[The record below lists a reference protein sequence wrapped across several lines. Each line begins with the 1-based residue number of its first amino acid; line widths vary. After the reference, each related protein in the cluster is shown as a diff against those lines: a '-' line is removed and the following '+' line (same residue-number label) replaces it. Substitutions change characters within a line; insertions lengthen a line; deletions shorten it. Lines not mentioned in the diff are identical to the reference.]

1 MKFKPRKSVQ
11 KMPEYDPPIE
21 GRRGKLRLDFNENPV
36 GCSPKVIEMLKSIT
50 REDLAI
56 YPEYNKLK
64 EKIATHFNVGKN
76 QLILTNGVD
85 EGIKLMIDTY
95 ISPEDEVLFPIPTF
109 SMFEIYASITGCQIT
124 KVLYNSDLSFPAE
137 RLIEKISNR
146 TQLIILANPNNP
158 TGSIIKQEDI
168 IRILK
173 IAEEKGILVLLDEAY
188 YDFYGKTYLPL
199 IDKYS
204 NLVVSRTFSKAYGLA
219 GLRIGVLF
227 SNPTIVSSFKKVLS
241 PYSVNNLAA
250 MAARVAL
257 DDIEYV
263 KNFSKM
269 IKDNRS
275 YLKNKLEQIQLK
287 VYPSKTNF
295 LVTDFGNACNYV
307 YNKLREKNILV
318 RNRTDYPLL
327 ENCLRLGIGTKE
339 QCNKLIK
346 AIENILSEWKG
357 KN

>member
-1 MKFKPRKSVQ
+1 MKFKPRKAVQ
-11 KMPEYDPPIE
+11 EMPEYDPPIE

-56 YPEYNKLK
+56 YPEYNRLR
-64 EKIATHFNVGKN
+64 EKIKAHFNVEKN
-76 QLILTNGVD
+76 QLVLTNGVD
-85 EGIKLMIDTY
+85 AGIKLMIDTY

-124 KVLYNSDLSFPAE
+124 KVLYNSDLSFPSE
-137 RLIEKISNR
+137 SLIKKISNR

-158 TGSIIKQEDI
+158 TGSIIKEEDV
-168 IRILK
+168 LK
-173 IAEEKGILVLLDEAY
+173 ILNLAEEKGILVLLDEAY

-199 IDKYS
+199 INEYN

-219 GLRIGVLF
+219 GLRIGILF
-227 SNPTIVSSFKKVLS
+227 SNSNIIRSFKKVLS
-241 PYSVNNLAA
+241 PYSVNNLAV
-250 MAARVAL
+250 MAASVAL
-257 DDIEYV
+257 DDTEYV
-263 KNFSKM
+263 KDFSKM
-269 IKDNRS
+269 IKKNRT
-275 YLKNKLEQIQLK
+275 YVKDELKKLELK

-295 LVTDFGNACNYV
+295 LITNFGDACNYV
-307 YNKLREKNILV
+307 YDQLREKNILV

-339 QCNKLIK
+339 QCDRLIT